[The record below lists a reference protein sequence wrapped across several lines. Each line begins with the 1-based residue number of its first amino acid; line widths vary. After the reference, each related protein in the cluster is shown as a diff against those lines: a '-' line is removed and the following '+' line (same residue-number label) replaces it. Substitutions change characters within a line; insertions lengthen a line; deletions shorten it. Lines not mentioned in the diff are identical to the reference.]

1 MTKSEIRVFERGSIC
16 VDAISFN
23 GINTKA
29 RSPIRGWGTSRSSS
43 SITLF
48 PYNKI
53 STSNVLGP
61 QRMSLTR
68 CNRCSVLSNI

>member
-1 MTKSEIRVFERGSIC
+1 MLVQYHLMVLAQK
-16 VDAISFN
+16 
-23 GINTKA
+23 
-29 RSPIRGWGTSRSSS
+29 RSLIRGWGTSRSSS
-43 SITLF
+43 SITLS

-68 CNRCSVLSNI
+68 CNRCSVSKQYLRSSLGSNSVSI